1 MNTKLKAKHLIAR
14 CIIAF
19 LAITGLTL
27 LVVAGGQTNP
37 LNIVLMG
44 IVGLVC
50 LIPAMMY
57 SIAKQQYIEDKKVT
71 KMVKNKKLSA

>member
-1 MNTKLKAKHLIAR
+1 MNTKPKLKHRIAR
-14 CIIAF
+14 YTIA
-19 LAITGLTL
+19 LLVITGLTL
-27 LVVAGGQTNP
+27 LILSGGQENL

-57 SIAKQQYIEDKKVT
+57 SIAKEQYIEDKKVS
-71 KMVKNKKLSA
+71 KMVSNKKLSA